1 MWGGGWGGF
10 KGEHWWRTII
20 TEVKVKGKTK
30 TSAFSVF
37 ENFALLKRNQPPNIK
52 NYYFILLA
60 CSLDVHCSQ
69 F

>member
-37 ENFALLKRNQPPNIK
+37 KTLCLFKRKQPPKIK
-52 NYYFILLA
+52 NLIFCSSLLVV
-60 CSLDVHCSQ
+60 LTV
-69 F
+69 FL